1 VKPIAGDL
9 VLEGLGIS
17 QSDRHRLVNEVHIII
32 NCAAS
37 VNFDDPL
44 LEAIQINYMGC
55 YSLVTLAKE
64 CKRIVTFTHV
74 STAYVNSNRAGF
86 IEEKIYDLPEVDDP
100 EKEINNI

>member
-1 VKPIAGDL
+1 M
-9 VLEGLGIS
+9 EGLGINP
-17 QSDRHRLVNEVHIII
+17 SDKNRLVNEVNIII

-55 YSLVTLAKE
+55 YRLVTLAKE
-64 CKRIVTFTHV
+64 CKEIQTYTHV

-86 IEEKIYDLPEVDDP
+86 IEEKIYDLPDVEDA
-100 EKEINNI
+100 EKEIEMI